1 MKILPIVGT
10 QKFRHTLLLFRGFP
24 TPLMT
29 CPVNGSRDREP
40 CKKQVAM
47 IAQKVVDA
55 NHAQDQRGGLI
66 SLPNSRTPASWTLL
80 RDHLQRTPPENILM
94 LCCVIVPV
102 FARVKARLKQLNLT
116 TNAFG
121 ARDTN
126 FILDSFPVQIK
137 QRILVSFNS
146 TAVVTFEC

>member
-1 MKILPIVGT
+1 MKILQIVGSR
-10 QKFRHTLLLFRGFP
+10 KFGDTLLLFRGFP
-24 TPLMT
+24 TPLIT
-29 CPVNGSRDREP
+29 CPVNGSRDHETSE
-40 CKKQVAM
+40 KQVAM

-55 NHAQDQRGGLI
+55 NHAQDQRSGLI
-66 SLPNSRTPASWTLL
+66 SLPNSQTPTFWTPL
-80 RDHLQRTPPENILM
+80 RDHLQRTPPKKNLM
-94 LCCVIVPV
+94 LCCVIGPV

-121 ARDTN
+121 AGNTN